1 LSAMIARG
9 SEVPAMI
16 MWAAGPPDAQ
26 FSAGPPTQRP
36 LAHGDFIR
44 VEVEGRHAGYCGQ
57 VTQPAVLGPLP
68 AAYREMWRVQQE
80 AVALCSDL
88 ARPGVA
94 LGELAAKTEAVAKDT
109 DYTIR
114 FLMHGRGLG
123 DDAPMYVFSADD
135 ETKRW
140 VLEENASFII
150 KPVVARAGCA
160 DVYWGDSVVITA
172 AGAERLGTIA
182 PQFLELF

>member
-1 LSAMIARG
+1 
-9 SEVPAMI
+9 
-16 MWAAGPPDAQ
+16 
-26 FSAGPPTQRP
+26 
-36 LAHGDFIR
+36 
-44 VEVEGRHAGYCGQ
+44 
-57 VTQPAVLGPLP
+57 VLGLLP

-80 AVALCSDL
+80 AVALCNDL

-109 DYTIR
+109 DCTIR

-150 KPVVARAGCA
+150 KPVVARSGCA

-172 AGAERLGTIA
+172 AGAQRLGTIA
-182 PQFLELF
+182 PQFLELV